1 MAKTY
6 TLEEAAQRLGLTP
19 EIFKKRLREDWKNSL
34 KSFRDGSTLRFRS
47 VDIDE
52 LARSL
57 GQASDPGLQLGDAA
71 QPLSDSSEELILE
84 SSAPKSKPKPGSSK
98 KLKSNEQA
106 LYLSDDSDD
115 IFALPATDSG
125 ISKKKP
131 KGDSDV
137 RLDLTPTKK
146 DPKAK
151 ELTEEITLDLDP
163 PSGKNPGKSSARLL
177 NPASSRLTPPAP
189 GSAKIPGA
197 QASGSDDGS
206 SEFELS
212 LDSDSD
218 SFELQLNNDSSEEVA
233 LGGEAT
239 KTGGGAS
246 GINLGKPSDSGV
258 SLERKGKKKPA
269 EDDSDSLD
277 FDLTLD
283 SSGGPK
289 SRPIPSAKIEDGSS
303 EFELTLE
310 DSDGSASMNA
320 LAAQE
325 QANRDIFE
333 TDFQLPTDDDS
344 GSEVLPVDSSDTD
357 LENSDFDLAISDA
370 DAPSDEDSAS
380 EVVMMDDDAELLD
393 SDEGDSVLTA
403 DIEDE
408 DKPTPSTQRRRGLK
422 SDGDDEEDMS
432 TAMGKRSRATDD
444 APVRSLPP
452 APPKWGILPLL
463 MLVPTF
469 IIAFL
474 GLLLTLEIVRGM
486 AGYQAPNATSSP
498 LANSVAELFG
508 GKAKK

>member
-1 MAKTY
+1 MAQTY

-19 EIFKKRLREDWKNSL
+19 EIFKKRLREDWKSSL

-57 GQASDPGLQLGDAA
+57 GQASDPGLPLGDAA
-71 QPLSDSSEELILE
+71 HPLSDSSEELVLE
-84 SSAPKSKPKPGSSK
+84 SPAPKSKPKPGSSK

-115 IFALPATDSG
+115 IFALPASDSG
-125 ISKKKP
+125 VGKKKP

-137 RLDLTPTKK
+137 RLDMTPTKK
-146 DPKAK
+146 DPRGK
-151 ELTEEITLDLDP
+151 EATEEIVLDLDP
-163 PSGKNPGKSSARLL
+163 PSGKNPGKSSARLMG
-177 NPASSRLTPPAP
+177 PGSARLSPPA
-189 GSAKIPGA
+189 SAKIPGA

-218 SFELQLNNDSSEEVA
+218 SFELQLNNDSSEEVP

-239 KTGGGAS
+239 RTGGGAS

-258 SLERKGKKKPA
+258 SLERKGKKKKPV

-289 SRPIPSAKIEDGSS
+289 SRPIPSTKMEEASS

-310 DSDGSASMNA
+310 DSDGSASMSA

-325 QANRDIFE
+325 QGNRDIFE
-333 TDFQLPTDDDS
+333 TDFELPSDADDS
-344 GSEVLPVDSSDTD
+344 GSEVLSVDASDTD

-370 DAPSDEDSAS
+370 DAPSEEDSAS
-380 EVVMMDDDAELLD
+380 EVVMMDDDELLD

-408 DKPTPSTQRRRGLK
+408 DKPTPSTLRRRGSK
-422 SDGDDEEDMS
+422 SGDDDEDDMAS
-432 TAMGKRSRATDD
+432 AMGKRSRAADD
-444 APVRSLPP
+444 APMRSLPA

-486 AGYQAPNATSSP
+486 AGYQAPNSTSSP

>member
-1 MAKTY
+1 MAQTY

-19 EIFKKRLREDWKNSL
+19 EVFKKRLREDWKNSL

-57 GQASDPGLQLGDAA
+57 GQASDPGLPLGEAS
-71 QPLSDSSEELILE
+71 QPLSDSSEELSLE
-84 SSAPKSKPKPGSSK
+84 PPAPKSKPKPGSSK
-98 KLKSNEQA
+98 NLKSKEQA
-106 LYLSDDSDD
+106 LFLSDDSDD
-115 IFALPATDSG
+115 IFALPSSDSG
-125 ISKKKP
+125 VGKKKS

-137 RLDLTPTKK
+137 RLDMTPSKK

-151 ELTEEITLDLDP
+151 EATEEITLEIEP
-163 PSGKNPGKSSARLL
+163 PSGKNSGKSSARLM
-177 NPASSRLTPPAP
+177 NPSSGRLTPPA
-189 GSAKIPGA
+189 SAKIPGA
-197 QASGSDDGS
+197 ASSSSDDGS

-218 SFELQLNNDSSEEVA
+218 SFELQLGNDSSEEVP
-233 LGGEAT
+233 LGGEPT

-258 SLERKGKKKPA
+258 SLERKGKKKKPV

-283 SSGGPK
+283 STGGPK
-289 SRPIPSAKIEDGSS
+289 SRPIPSTRMEEGSS

-325 QANRDIFE
+325 QGNRDIFE
-333 TDFQLPTDDDS
+333 TDFELPSEADDS

-370 DAPSDEDSAS
+370 DAPSEEDSAS
-380 EVVMMDDDAELLD
+380 EVVMMDDEVDFVD

-408 DKPTPSTQRRRGLK
+408 DKPVSSQVRRRGLK
-422 SDGDDEEDMS
+422 SGDDDEDDLA
-432 TAMGKRSRATDD
+432 TVAGRRSRAMDD
-444 APVRSLPP
+444 TPTRTAPT
-452 APPKWGILPLL
+452 APPKWGILPLV

-486 AGYQAPNATSSP
+486 AGYQAPNSTSSP

>member
-1 MAKTY
+1 MAQTY

-19 EIFKKRLREDWKNSL
+19 EVFKKRLREDWKNTL

-57 GQASDPGLQLGDAA
+57 GQASDAGVSLGEAG
-71 QPLSDSSEELILE
+71 QPLSDSSEELSLE
-84 SSAPKSKPKPGSSK
+84 PPAPKSKPKPASSK
-98 KLKSNEQA
+98 KLSSGEQA

-115 IFALPATDSG
+115 IFALPASDSG
-125 ISKKKP
+125 VSKKKMR
-131 KGDSDV
+131 GDSDV

-146 DPKAK
+146 DARGK
-151 ELTEEITLDLDP
+151 EATEEITLDLDP
-163 PSGKNPGKSSARLL
+163 PSGKNPGKSSARLV
-177 NPASSRLTPPAP
+177 NPSSARLTPPA
-189 GSAKIPGA
+189 SAKIPGA
-197 QASGSDDGS
+197 QASSTDDGS

-218 SFELQLNNDSSEEVA
+218 SFELQLNNDSSEEVP
-233 LGGEAT
+233 LGGEPT
-239 KTGGGAS
+239 RTGGGAS

-258 SLERKGKKKPA
+258 SLERKGKKKQPVT
-269 EDDSDSLD
+269 DDSDSLD

-283 SSGGPK
+283 STGGPK
-289 SRPIPSAKIEDGSS
+289 SRPIPSTKLEEGSS

-325 QANRDIFE
+325 QGNRDIFE
-333 TDFQLPTDDDS
+333 TDFELPAEDDS

-370 DAPSDEDSAS
+370 DAPAEDDSAS
-380 EVVMMDDDAELLD
+380 EVVMMDDDSELLETD
-393 SDEGDSVLTA
+393 DSVLTA
-403 DIEDE
+403 DMEEE
-408 DKPTPSTQRRRGLK
+408 DKPTPSTLRRRGLA
-422 SDGDDEEDMS
+422 SADEDEDDVS
-432 TAMGKRSRATDD
+432 TAMGKRSRTTDD
-444 APVRSLPP
+444 TPTRSAPI

-486 AGYQAPNATSSP
+486 AGYQAPNSTSSP

-508 GKAKK
+508 GKKK

>member
-1 MAKTY
+1 MAQTY
-6 TLEEAAQRLGLTP
+6 TLDEAAQRLGLTP
-19 EIFKKRLREDWKNSL
+19 EIFKKRLREEWKNSL

-57 GQASDPGLQLGDAA
+57 GQASESGLPLGEAA
-71 QPLSDSSEELILE
+71 QPLSDSSEELVLE
-84 SSAPKSKPKPGSSK
+84 SPAPKSKPKPGSSK

-115 IFALPATDSG
+115 IFALPASDSG
-125 ISKKKP
+125 VSKKKP

-137 RLDLTPTKK
+137 RLDYSPTKK
-146 DPKAK
+146 DARGK

-163 PSGKNPGKSSARLL
+163 PSGKNSGKSSGRLV
-177 NPASSRLTPPAP
+177 NPGSSKLTPPA
-189 GSAKIPGA
+189 SAKIPGA

-218 SFELQLNNDSSEEVA
+218 SFELQLNNDSSEEVP
-233 LGGEAT
+233 LGAEST

-258 SLERKGKKKPA
+258 SLERKGKKKKPV

-283 SSGGPK
+283 STGGPK
-289 SRPIPSAKIEDGSS
+289 SRPIPSTQMEEASS

-325 QANRDIFE
+325 QGNRDIFE
-333 TDFQLPTDDDS
+333 TDFELPTDDDS

-408 DKPTPSTQRRRGLK
+408 DKPTPSTMRRRGLK
-422 SDGDDEEDMS
+422 SDDDDEEDMS
-432 TAMGKRSRATDD
+432 SAMGKRSRATDD
-444 APVRSLPP
+444 APMRSMPA
-452 APPKWGILPLL
+452 APPKWGILPLV